1 MDAIEKQQNFILMKL
16 LFIQKSRNL
25 SDSIATH
32 IDSKA
37 EDLQWQMSH
46 DLEWCS
52 DPKAFYEKEIPFRLE
67 NQVRKDMQQM
77 PDAISQQYAVNLN
90 WLQSQLK
97 RMGVQA
103 FSLPFSDY
111 NIMEPKYLQEKL
123 NLIDIHKTRLYSRL
137 GTLFVAL
144 CLSGFGLGAFI
155 GSMLCGTGAE
165 EILLSRSKASREKI
179 KQIVPS
185 IIDNYRLQMKARMLG
200 VVAEV
205 DSNIMNELN
214 NMQL

>member
-1 MDAIEKQQNFILMKL
+1 MDAIEKQQNFTLMRL

-25 SDSIATH
+25 SDTIAAYV
-32 IDSKA
+32 DSKA
-37 EDLQWQMSH
+37 DDMLWQMNH

-52 DPKAFYEKEIPFRLE
+52 DPKVFYEKEIPFRIE
-67 NQVRKDMQQM
+67 NQVRKDMQQL
-77 PDAISQQYAVNLN
+77 PELISQQYGANLN

-97 RMGVQA
+97 RMGCQT
-103 FSLPFSDY
+103 FCIPFSGY
-111 NIMEPKYLQEKL
+111 SISSPNHLQEKL
-123 NLIDIHKTRLYSRL
+123 NLIDMHKTRLYSRL

-144 CLSGFGLGAFI
+144 CLSGFGLGAFV

-165 EILLSRSKASREKI
+165 EILLSRSKTSKEKI

-185 IIDNYRLQMKARMLG
+185 IIDNYRLQTKARMLG

-214 NMQL
+214 NIQL